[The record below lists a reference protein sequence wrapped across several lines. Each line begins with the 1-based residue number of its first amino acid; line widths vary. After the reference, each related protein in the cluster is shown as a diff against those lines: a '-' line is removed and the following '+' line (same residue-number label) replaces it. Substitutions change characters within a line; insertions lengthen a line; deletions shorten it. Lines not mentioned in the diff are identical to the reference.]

1 MAHKQAGMT
10 QTTRI
15 TRPPVGAVLSFLLL
29 FAVTVA
35 TRAPYLGDPAPSF
48 DEQLYNLIGQH
59 MLHGAL
65 PYVDLWDR
73 KPIGLFL
80 IFAFSAWMGDLTGLG
95 QVMGYQL
102 VAMLF
107 TLAGTMLTWRLA
119 AREGTRMAALAAGIA
134 YPIFMGYY
142 GSFAG
147 QSEAFYVPLML
158 AMLALV
164 EAGSREA
171 GIGAASRYFG
181 VAMLIG
187 GLALQIKYTVAPQC
201 AFFGLA
207 ALWQLY
213 RKGAHLP
220 RLIPAALGFGLL
232 GLLPTALAALF
243 YTLSGHWDEFLFAN
257 FISIFDRGS
266 TGQWFPKSLWPFFL
280 VLAVPAI
287 AGPIALAIG
296 RERPSPTYLLRA
308 GWAAACVACLFMGS
322 TIYAYYFAALVP
334 AAALM
339 AVPILSRLGRWPLV
353 ALIAL
358 QFVTYH
364 LPDRFAHS
372 QADRAA
378 LARIAKLIRP
388 HVDGST
394 HCLYVFDGPSALYR
408 ETGSCLPSRF
418 IYPDHLNNALEA
430 DALGIDTAEEVR
442 RILARRPGAIVT
454 ANRSVTIPNEDT
466 AAIVHAALDRDYHSA
481 GRVRF
486 DGRVLTVHI
495 RNDGKEAQ
503 PR

>member
-1 MAHKQAGMT
+1 MT
-10 QTTRI
+10 GTTRI
-15 TRPPVGAVLSFLLL
+15 IRLPTGSVLSLLL
-29 FAVTVA
+29 LLAVTLA
-35 TRAPYLGDPAPSF
+35 TRAPYLGNPAPSF
-48 DEQLYNLIGQH
+48 DEQLYNLIGQQ

-80 IFAFSAWMGDLTGLG
+80 IFAFSAWFGDLTGLG
-95 QVMGYQL
+95 QVMGYQV

-134 YPIFMGYY
+134 YPVFMGYY

-164 EAGSREA
+164 EAGSRKA

-181 VAMLIG
+181 MAMLIG

-201 AFFGLA
+201 AFLGLA
-207 ALWQLY
+207 ALWQLH
-213 RKGAHLP
+213 RKGARLP
-220 RLIPAALGFGLL
+220 RLIPTALTFGLL
-232 GLLPTALAALF
+232 GLLPTAMAGLF
-243 YTLSGHWDEFLFAN
+243 YALAGYWDEFLFAN

-266 TGQWFPKSLWPFFL
+266 TGQWFPKSLLPFFL
-280 VLAVPAI
+280 VLAMPAI

-296 RERPSPTYLLRA
+296 RQRPTPAYLLRT
-308 GWAAACVACLFMGS
+308 GWAASCVASLFMGS

-339 AVPILSRLGRWPLV
+339 AMPLFSRLGRWPLA
-353 ALIAL
+353 ALIVL
-358 QFVTYH
+358 QLVNYH
-364 LPDRFAHS
+364 LPDRFAQS
-372 QADRAA
+372 RADRAA
-378 LARIAKLIRP
+378 LARIARLAAP
-388 HVDGST
+388 HVDDRE

-408 ETGSCLPSRF
+408 ATSSCLPSRF

-430 DALGIDTAEEVR
+430 HALGIDTAREVR
-442 RILARRPGAIVT
+442 RILARKPGAIIT
-454 ANRSVTIPNEDT
+454 ANRAVTIPNQRT
-466 AAIVHAALDRDYHSA
+466 VAIVRATLAREYHPVASVA
-481 GRVRF
+481 F
-486 DGRVLTVHI
+486 NGRVLTVHL
-495 RNDGKEAQ
+495 RNDGNDGR
-503 PR
+503 PG